1 MHLRA
6 RRHWIFDL
14 DGTLTLAQHDFEAI
28 RRDLGLPAGRPILE
42 QLAAMSVAEAA
53 PIHAELERIE
63 EDLAKEAEPAPGAA
77 SLLADLHRTGMRLG
91 ILTRNKRRLAHIAL
105 KATGLARYFETD
117 VVLGRDEAAPKPSP
131 DGVQRILQTWGADPS
146 DAVMLGDYLISNAF
160 HLAASIGDADLT
172 ERLGRTTNT
181 LCEGELIQLH
191 HRDDLGLDFPTYLEV
206 IRRKTA
212 VLVGACGR
220 LGARLAGGTDATCEG
235 LGEFGE
241 RLGIAFQVRDDILD
255 LEGDVETVGKTVG
268 RDLEKGKLTLP
279 MILLLDGGEPAV
291 FAEAVEAFR
300 ARDAVRLLEL
310 LRRGDAID
318 RARAFAVEEVG
329 RAVEVVDDLDV
340 GDVADLLRDL
350 ARAVVDRDR

>member
-1 MHLRA
+1 M
-6 RRHWIFDL
+6 IDL
-14 DGTLTLAQHDFEAI
+14 DARHARIAEPLAGALCAVEGIFEGQLASEFPAVVDLCDHVSRYRGKMLRPTLTLLSGVAARKGDVDAFGDA
-28 RRDLGLPAGRPILE
+28 DLQR
-42 QLAAMSVAEAA
+42 LAAVVEM
-53 PIHAELERIE
+53 IH
-63 EDLAKEAEPAPGAA
+63 
-77 SLLADLHRTGMRLG
+77 M
-91 ILTRNKRRLAHIAL
+91 
-105 KATGLARYFETD
+105 ATLVHDD
-117 VVLGRDEAAPKPSP
+117 VLDEADERRGGAT
-131 DGVQRILQTWGADPS
+131 VNRLQGNET
-146 DAVMLGDYLISNAF
+146 AVMLGDYLISNAF

-279 MILLLDGGEPAV
+279 MILLLDGGEPTV